1 MLKIAIIGVVTGVAA
16 WLAASVGAPVY
27 LIYAIGGGS
36 AVGIAINHLPEKFR
50 TNALMACVV
59 IAAVTT
65 GLGGLFQAMV
75 QAEASQFS
83 LWALSLG
90 LAIGGPIGYFFGKE

>member
-36 AVGIAINHLPEKFR
+36 AVGVAINNLPEKFR

-59 IAAVTT
+59 VVVATT
-65 GLGGLFQAMV
+65 GLGGLV
-75 QAEASQFS
+75 QAGSGNQFS
-83 LWALSLG
+83 LWAVFLG
-90 LAIGGPIGYFFGKE
+90 LAIGAPIGYFFGKE